1 MRLLIVEDD
10 DRAGSY
16 LARGLTE
23 SGHIVDRAADGELG
37 LALASEGI
45 YDALIVDRRLPV
57 LDGLTLIRRLRQHDS
72 VTQIL
77 VLSAIGSTAD
87 RIEGMQAG
95 CDDYLAKPYAFAEV
109 LARLEAL
116 VRRADRTRGSM
127 VLRVGDLQVDTLAR
141 RASRDGKDIDLQH
154 REFLLLAYLMR
165 HVGQVV
171 TRSMLLET
179 AWNYDFEPRGN
190 IIDMHVHRLRQKV
203 DEGFVYPLIHTVL
216 GAGYMIREPS
226 DVPDPAV
233 PTSPPEP
240 GSTAVRDP
248 RQA

>member
-1 MRLLIVEDD
+1 MRLLVVEDD

-16 LARGLTE
+16 LGRGLTE
-23 SGHIVDRAADGELG
+23 SGHIVDRVADGELG

-45 YDALIVDRRLPV
+45 YDVLIVDRRLP
-57 LDGLTLIRRLRQHDS
+57 LMDGLTLVRRLREQDRI
-72 VTQIL
+72 TPIL
-77 VLSAIGSTAD
+77 ILSALGGTAD
-87 RIEGMQAG
+87 RIEGMRAG

-116 VRRADRTRGSM
+116 VRRADRTLGST
-127 VLRVGDLQVDTLAR
+127 VPRVGDLEVDLAAR
-141 RASRDGKDIDLQH
+141 RASRNGKEIPLQH
-154 REFLLLAYLMR
+154 REFLLLAFLMR
-165 HVGQVV
+165 HAGQVV

-203 DEGFVYPLIHTVL
+203 DEGFDYPLIHTVL

-226 DVPDPAV
+226 DVP
-233 PTSPPEP
+233 E
-240 GSTAVRDP
+240 
-248 RQA
+248 RQATPHLVDPEST

>member
-1 MRLLIVEDD
+1 VRLLIVEDD

-16 LARGLTE
+16 LARGMTE

-45 YDALIVDRRLPV
+45 YDVLIVDRRLPI
-57 LDGLTLIRRLRQHDS
+57 LDGLTLIRRLRERDT
-72 VTQIL
+72 VTPIL
-77 VLSAIGSTAD
+77 VLSAIGGTAD
-87 RIEGMQAG
+87 RIEGMKAG

-116 VRRADRTRGSM
+116 VRRADRTRASTL
-127 VLRVGDLQVDTLAR
+127 LRVGDLEVDTQSR
-141 RASRDGKDIDLQH
+141 RASRAGKEIPLQH

-165 HVGQVV
+165 HAGQVV

-190 IIDMHVHRLRQKV
+190 IIDMHVHRLRQKI
-203 DEGFVYPLIHTVL
+203 DEGFAHPLIHTVL
-216 GAGYMIREPS
+216 GAGYTIREPS
-226 DVPDPAV
+226 DAPP
-233 PTSPPEP
+233 PTGVGAQHS
-240 GSTAVRDP
+240 
-248 RQA
+248 